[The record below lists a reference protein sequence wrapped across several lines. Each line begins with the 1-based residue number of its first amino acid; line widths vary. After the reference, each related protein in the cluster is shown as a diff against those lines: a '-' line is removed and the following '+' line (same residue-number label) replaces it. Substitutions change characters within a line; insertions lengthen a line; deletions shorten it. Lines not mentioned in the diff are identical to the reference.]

1 MNNNPTKSNLPQVS
15 KITVEYS
22 DGSFDTMKLLQ
33 DGDLT
38 LYGLDRISDNRPV
51 FPAGAYTSG
60 EIAGLLY
67 VTATTTLFTEYNV
80 LDKRFYDL
88 LQAWRESFKNSFN

>member
-1 MNNNPTKSNLPQVS
+1 MNNNPTKPNLPQVS

-38 LYGLDRISDNRPV
+38 LYSLARNSNNRSV
-51 FPAGAYTSG
+51 FTTGAYTAA
-60 EIAGLLY
+60 EVAGLLY
-67 VTATTTLFTEYNV
+67 ITISTTLFTEYSE
-80 LDKRFYDL
+80 LDKRIYDL
-88 LQAWRESFKNSFN
+88 GQSWRESFKNSYN